1 MSPDGTVGLR
11 REGAVASLVLSRPP
25 LNILNLTMMEELAS
39 RLEGLASD
47 EGVGVV
53 VLESGLTGVFSAGA
67 DVREH
72 LPATVERLIR
82 TLERLV
88 LRILTFPRPT
98 VAVVRGRCL
107 GGGME
112 LAMACDMVLAGD
124 LATFGQPEVA
134 VGVFPPVAAALYP
147 RLVGLR
153 RAYDVVLTGRTLTA
167 PEAASMGFVNS
178 VHADAELDV
187 ARQAVLDALAAQ
199 SRVVLQHAKRA
210 ALEGLSLG
218 LEPALRA
225 SSDRYLTELMRTQD
239 AVEGLNAFLEK
250 RKPAWKHK

>member
-1 MSPDGTVGLR
+1 MPLDDVVRVRRDGD
-11 REGAVASLVLSRPP
+11 VASILLSRPP
-25 LNILNLTMMEELAS
+25 LNILNLAMMEELS
-39 RLEGLASD
+39 SQFDRLAED
-47 EGVGVV
+47 KGVGVT
-53 VLESGLTGVFSAGA
+53 VLESALKDVFSAGA

-72 LPATVERLIR
+72 LPASAERLIR

-88 LRILTFPRPT
+88 LQILAFPQPT
-98 VAVVRGRCL
+98 VAVVRGKCL

-112 LAMACDMVLAGD
+112 LAMACDFVLAGD
-124 LATFGQPEVA
+124 QATFGQPEVA

-153 RAYDVVLTGRTLTA
+153 RAYEVVLTGRILTA
-167 PEAASMGFVNS
+167 AEAASFGFVTS
-178 VHADAELDV
+178 AHREEGLEA
-187 ARQAVLDALAAQ
+187 ARQNLVNALTSK

-210 ALEGLSLG
+210 ALEGYSLG
-218 LEPALRA
+218 LEEAVRA
-225 SSDRYLTELMRTQD
+225 SSDRYLKDLMGTED